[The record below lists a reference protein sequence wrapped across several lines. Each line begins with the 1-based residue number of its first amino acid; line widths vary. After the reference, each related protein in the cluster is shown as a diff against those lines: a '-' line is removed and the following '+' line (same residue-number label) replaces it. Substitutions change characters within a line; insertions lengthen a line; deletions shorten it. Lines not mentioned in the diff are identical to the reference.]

1 MTSWIDDRNHE
12 RRLRLGIAGPL
23 SQDHHATI
31 NRRYPGLTRE
41 HCWLCAEETGRAGRG
56 EDSIYDRD
64 NGGPYCLECYHASP
78 ARFDE

>member
-1 MTSWIDDRNHE
+1 MTSWINDRNHE
-12 RRLRLGIAGPL
+12 RRLRLGIAGSL
-23 SQDHHATI
+23 SQDHHEAV

-64 NGGPYCLECYHASP
+64 NGGPYCLECYQASP